1 MIYLL
6 AQSALLN
13 LLTDPATPV
22 RERMLAAQDAGSSF
36 AMSAV
41 TLAEL
46 EALAERVSDDG
57 RLRQVISQLQLAVE
71 VLPWPVNAA
80 SILGRFPRQANASP
94 QDLQVAAHAL
104 AIGAEVI
111 VAAPGPWPQIPTLS
125 FQDWA
130 RQAAPSNPG

>member
-13 LLTDPATPV
+13 LLTDPATPM
-22 RERMLAAQDAGSSF
+22 RGRMLAAQETGNTL

-46 EALAERVSDDG
+46 EALAQRVPDDG
-57 RLRQVISQLQLAVE
+57 RLRQVLSQLQLVVE
-71 VLPWPVNAA
+71 VLPWPVAAA
-80 SILGRFPRQANASP
+80 SILGRFPRHPDASP

-104 AIGAEVI
+104 TIGAEVI
-111 VAAPGPWPQIPTLS
+111 VAAPGPWPRIPTLS